1 MQLEQQLQYEKLIS
15 KQLEEKLGIEKKNLD
30 QQALNKQPQLTQ
42 EVEKLHTLLQN
53 EKIAKAEQ
61 EKIFQARLDKFRDY
75 PKLDQF
81 KTEALETN
89 KLLSQQL
96 NE

>member
-1 MQLEQQLQYEKLIS
+1 MHFEQQLQDEKLIS